1 MTYKIVIDEEALAF
15 LSKLP
20 RKIRRQIANKIDNL
34 AANPRPAGFKIIQQN
49 KSLCQIRSSDYR
61 IVYQIR
67 RQQLLVLVVR
77 IGHRKEIYKKL
88 R

>member
-1 MTYKIVIDEEALAF
+1 MTYRIVIDDKALAF
-15 LSKLP
+15 LSTLP
-20 RKIRRQIANKIDNL
+20 QKIRRQIANKIDKL
-34 AANPRPAGFKIIQQN
+34 ASNPWPAGSKMLQQK
-49 KSLCQIRSSDYR
+49 KSLYRIRSGDYR

-67 RQQLLVLVVR
+67 QQQLVVLVVR